1 MSEFQ
6 TVEFSVDD
14 DVALVTLN
22 RPEAANAMNTR
33 MGEELLAVLGG
44 SDSPVAGARCVLL
57 TGAGDRAFC
66 AGADLKERNGMTD
79 AQWLQQHAVFETL
92 ALALMDLQVPLIG
105 AINGAAFGGGM
116 EITLA
121 CDFVYAARTARFAL
135 TETTLG
141 ILPGTCGTQ
150 NLPRA
155 VGIRRAKEI
164 ILTGR
169 PFSAEQAQAW
179 GLVNEVCDAD
189 DLLPKT
195 RESAAAIAGNGPI
208 AVREA
213 KRAMNHAVHRDL
225 KAGYRVELAAYSKV
239 VPTAD
244 RREGILAFNEKRK
257 PQFNGD

>member
-6 TVEFSVDD
+6 TIEFSVDD

-22 RPEAANAMNTR
+22 RPEAANSMNTR

-116 EITLA
+116 A
-121 CDFVYAARTARFAL
+121 SRPASA
-135 TETTLG
+135 
-141 ILPGTCGTQ
+141 TC
-150 NLPRA
+150 
-155 VGIRRAKEI
+155 
-164 ILTGR
+164 
-169 PFSAEQAQAW
+169 
-179 GLVNEVCDAD
+179 
-189 DLLPKT
+189 
-195 RESAAAIAGNGPI
+195 
-208 AVREA
+208 
-213 KRAMNHAVHRDL
+213 
-225 KAGYRVELAAYSKV
+225 
-239 VPTAD
+239 
-244 RREGILAFNEKRK
+244 
-257 PQFNGD
+257 